1 MKKFVFAIL
10 LCFFGLNL
18 EAQTVVT
25 PDGLKFEN
33 DATFLVYDIENKAK
47 ETIYNNILLY
57 VSQKYVSPKDVISKN
72 ENESITINAIA
83 DIVVGETNV
92 GGKLIK
98 SWNSPIQGRLNYTI
112 AILFKDNKLRVNIPN
127 VNSIW
132 LEDNKIYLQG
142 NNFGA
147 PSNAPNVFNNKQKLT
162 NPILKKSLE
171 DFFNNFIKE
180 IVTNARGENQ
190 DSNW

>member
-1 MKKFVFAIL
+1 MKRLIIALFFCSFSSL
-10 LCFFGLNL
+10 LNG
-18 EAQTVVT
+18 QTVVT
-25 PDGLKFEN
+25 PEGLKFEN
-33 DATFLVYDIENKAK
+33 DVEFLVYDIENKAK

-98 SWNSPIQGRLNYTI
+98 SWNSPIKGRLNYTI
-112 AILFKDNKLRVNIPN
+112 ALLFKDNKLRVNIPN
-127 VNSIW
+127 ANSIW
-132 LEDNKIYLQG
+132 LDDTKIYLQG
-142 NNFGA
+142 SNFGA

-171 DFFNNFIKE
+171 DFFNNFINE

-190 DSNW
+190 DTNW